1 MTCAELF
8 THIESWAPKEI
19 AWQKDNVGLQVG
31 SSKSKINNILLSLDL
46 TEEVIK
52 EALTQK
58 CNLIITHHPLLFHP
72 LKKIAIDNDSTSQL
86 VQQLLANKITLYSAH
101 TNLDFTKD
109 GVNFQLANQLDLK
122 DIKFLEPF
130 NSNQIKVV
138 VFIPANFVEKV
149 SAEIFSTGAGTIGEY
164 NNCSFRVIGEGTFL
178 GSGKSSPAVGLKGK
192 LERVEE
198 VRIEIIS
205 DKWNLENIIEAIKK
219 NHPYE
224 EPAFDIYPIEN
235 ENKKY
240 GAGSIGIL
248 DTPMNEK
255 DFLKYVSK
263 RLRIKNFRF
272 TTGNKKTITS
282 VAVCG
287 GSGSDLIKPALKLG
301 ADAFITADVHYHTF
315 HEANKKILLIDAGHY
330 ETEIFVLGELQK
342 KISQK
347 LLDERIKIFKIKR
360 TTNPIEFYNN

>member
-8 THIESWAPKEI
+8 KHIESWAPKEI
-19 AWQKDNVGLQVG
+19 AWQNDNVGLQVG
-31 SSKSKINNILLSLDL
+31 SSKSKIKNILLSLDL
-46 TEEVIK
+46 IEDVIK
-52 EALTQK
+52 EALAQK

-86 VQQLLANKITLYSAH
+86 VQQLLTHKITLYSAH
-101 TNLDFTKD
+101 TNLDYTKD
-109 GVNFQLANQLDLK
+109 GVSFQLAKQLELK
-122 DIKFLEPF
+122 NIKFLEPF
-130 NSNQIKVV
+130 NADQIKVV
-138 VFIPANFVEKV
+138 IFIPPNFVEKV
-149 SAEIFSTGAGTIGEY
+149 SAEIFKTGAGTIGEY
-164 NNCSFRVIGEGTFL
+164 NNCSFRLNGEGTFI
-178 GSGKSSPAVGLKGK
+178 GSNKSSPVVGLKGK

-205 DKWNLENIIEAIKK
+205 DKWNLKNIIEAIKK

-240 GAGSIGIL
+240 GAGSIGFL
-248 DTPMNEK
+248 EKPMSEK

-263 RLRIKNFRF
+263 KLSVKDFRF
-272 TTGNKKTITS
+272 TAGNKKAINR

-287 GSGSDLIKPALKLG
+287 GSGSDLIKSAMKLG
-301 ADAFITADVHYHTF
+301 ADAFITADVRYHTF
-315 HEANKKILLIDAGHY
+315 HEANKKMLLIDAGHY
-330 ETEIFVLGELQK
+330 ETEIFVLHELQK
-342 KISQK
+342 RITQNIFDKG
-347 LLDERIKIFKIKR
+347 IKIFQNKR